1 MYSRVRIGQCLSDAF
16 PIHCGLKQGDAL
28 SPLLF
33 NFALEYAIRKVQDN
47 REGLELNGLHQ
58 LLVYADDVNMLG
70 ENPQTIRE
78 NMGILLEASKEI
90 GLGVNPEKTKY
101 MIMSRDENI
110 VGNGNI
116 KIGNLSFEEVEKFKY
131 LGATLTNIKDTRVEI
146 KHRINMVNAC
156 YYSVEK
162 LLSSSLLSK
171 NLKVRIYK
179 TVILPVVLYGCETWI
194 LTLREEHRLRV
205 FKNKALRKICGA
217 KRDEVIGEW
226 RKLLN
231 TELHALYSSPDIIRN
246 IKSRRLRWA
255 GHVVRM
261 AECRNAYR
269 VLVGRPEGKRPLGR
283 PSRRW
288 EDNIKMDLMEVG
300 YDATSV
306 PYSTVHEPQ
315 LSFKALKRRVFIP
328 GQDIQVRI
336 IDHERSVTTHL
347 LNPNLYTIELRHAD
361 FVWTIKKRY
370 KHIQHLHQQLK
381 LFRASLNI
389 PFPTRAHRERRS
401 SFKLDHRG
409 SKLKRRNRGA
419 LPRFPSKPEALV
431 PYENLDHRI
440 KQLEEYLQNLLQINL
455 YRNHHETVSFLE
467 VSQLSFV
474 GGLGMKGKEGLV
486 QKRTGST
493 QPGRAGCNFCGL
505 LDHFICVR
513 CSYVCSD
520 LCGTWRQRWLF
531 VKDTYLG
538 YMRPKDGMVKCV
550 MLFDS
555 GFEVS
560 SGLYA
565 TGLNH
570 GLQISNLSRQIVIKC
585 WTKRKRKE
593 WLTYLKDI
601 ANNQAKCFTQ
611 RNSHNSF
618 APERT
623 SIDAAWFVDGCSYM
637 SAVADAMEAA
647 KEEIFIADWWL
658 SPEIYMKRPFVEG
671 DYWRLDKILER
682 KAAEGVKVFVLLYK
696 EVELALGIN
705 SYYSKQNLWL
715 STPPMSR
722 EENMGAGSLLKIL
735 AKTDPRKCGRV
746 GNHDD
751 DDDDDVRLFLYVLRH
766 PDHAKVGVFLW
777 AHHEKIV
784 VIDQTYAFLGG
795 VDLCYGRWDNHE
807 HRLTDTGSVS
817 QISNPFL
824 PVRRK
829 HTSSHPMTNTNVPHT
844 LMHLAMA
851 TNTVVGVLSTSQS
864 TLNSKLRICFSEED
878 EPPKL
883 RSNDASQQPPPT
895 IEVTG
900 PDNIKCNT
908 PPSERRSLLEVV
920 REKTENAKQ
929 RSKQWMTWLSPSEE
943 EAEEEACRSENTE
956 ITQSEGEVVQ
966 NGDAGH
972 HLKVEDYGSINNLNG
987 LEGSAKYW
995 VGKDYTNFIVK
1006 DFTNLDLPYQ
1016 VGILKTSALT
1026 RIALLKLRTES
1037 RASAALRRTAGLVE
1051 VSSLSLLPALVIV
1064 CTEIAISSYNLVD
1077 RNTTPRMPWH
1087 DIGAMVQGAA
1097 ARDVARHFIQRWNA
1111 VKLEKAKL
1119 NLAYPHLLPKSYE
1132 NIGTCTPITDV
1143 PLHRVN
1149 CQHNEAICVTTVM
1162 RNKTML
1168 MSTDNDKLCD
1178 DCDED
1183 DDCDVDNED
1192 DDDDNDKAATTLV
1205 NKTTKMMTMTKGDD
1219 NDDDD

>member
-1 MYSRVRIGQCLSDAF
+1 MVDEGAEPTSPDSDYDDL
-16 PIHCGLKQGDAL
+16 PIPADPVV
-28 SPLLF
+28 S
-33 NFALEYAIRKVQDN
+33 
-47 REGLELNGLHQ
+47 LNGG
-58 LLVYADDVNMLG
+58 DFSD
-70 ENPQTIRE
+70 
-78 NMGILLEASKEI
+78 
-90 GLGVNPEKTKY
+90 
-101 MIMSRDENI
+101 
-110 VGNGNI
+110 
-116 KIGNLSFEEVEKFKY
+116 
-131 LGATLTNIKDTRVEI
+131 GAT
-146 KHRINMVNAC
+146 
-156 YYSVEK
+156 
-162 LLSSSLLSK
+162 
-171 NLKVRIYK
+171 
-179 TVILPVVLYGCETWI
+179 
-194 LTLREEHRLRV
+194 
-205 FKNKALRKICGA
+205 
-217 KRDEVIGEW
+217 
-226 RKLLN
+226 
-231 TELHALYSSPDIIRN
+231 
-246 IKSRRLRWA
+246 
-255 GHVVRM
+255 
-261 AECRNAYR
+261 
-269 VLVGRPEGKRPLGR
+269 
-283 PSRRW
+283 
-288 EDNIKMDLMEVG
+288 
-300 YDATSV
+300 TSV

-705 SYYSKQNLWL
+705 SYYSKQKLVAVHPTNV
-715 STPPMSR
+715 
-722 EENMGAGSLLKIL
+722 K
-735 AKTDPRKCGRV
+735 
-746 GNHDD
+746 
-751 DDDDDVRLFLYVLRH
+751 VLRH

-864 TLNSKLRICFSEED
+864 TLNSEED

-1016 VGILKTSALT
+1016 D
-1026 RIALLKLRTES
+1026 
-1037 RASAALRRTAGLVE
+1037 
-1051 VSSLSLLPALVIV
+1051 
-1064 CTEIAISSYNLVD
+1064 LVD

-1149 CQHNEAICVTTVM
+1149 CQILRSASSWSAGFLDVETLEESIHEAYIEAITKAKHYVYIENQFFISLAVQNSSVRNQICETLFKRIMRAHREEAVFRVFVVMPLLPGFEGEIGTPSGTALHAITHWNYASISRGKDSILNRLKSEGVEDPSQYISFHGLRTHSVLNGDLMSELIYVHSKLLIADDRLVICGSANINDRSMLGKRDSEIAVIVEDVDFDKGMMNGTAYECGSYAGSLRKYLFREHLGLLGMQVPADHSVDVSDPVSEDFYRNVWQRISKRNTEIYEEVFRCIPTDRVTTFQFLK
-1162 RNKTML
+1162 RYQEEPILCYTDR
-1168 MSTDNDKLCD
+1168 STASKKL
-1178 DCDED
+1178 ED
-1183 DDCDVDNED
+1183 IRGHLVDLPLQFLSKEVLTPN
-1192 DDDDNDKAATTLV
+1192 TTSVQGIMPTVLW
-1205 NKTTKMMTMTKGDD
+1205 T
-1219 NDDDD
+1219 

>member
-1 MYSRVRIGQCLSDAF
+1 M
-16 PIHCGLKQGDAL
+16 
-28 SPLLF
+28 
-33 NFALEYAIRKVQDN
+33 E
-47 REGLELNGLHQ
+47 
-58 LLVYADDVNMLG
+58 
-70 ENPQTIRE
+70 
-78 NMGILLEASKEI
+78 EA
-90 GLGVNPEKTKY
+90 P
-101 MIMSRDENI
+101 
-110 VGNGNI
+110 
-116 KIGNLSFEEVEKFKY
+116 
-131 LGATLTNIKDTRVEI
+131 
-146 KHRINMVNAC
+146 
-156 YYSVEK
+156 
-162 LLSSSLLSK
+162 
-171 NLKVRIYK
+171 
-179 TVILPVVLYGCETWI
+179 
-194 LTLREEHRLRV
+194 
-205 FKNKALRKICGA
+205 
-217 KRDEVIGEW
+217 
-226 RKLLN
+226 
-231 TELHALYSSPDIIRN
+231 
-246 IKSRRLRWA
+246 
-255 GHVVRM
+255 
-261 AECRNAYR
+261 
-269 VLVGRPEGKRPLGR
+269 
-283 PSRRW
+283 
-288 EDNIKMDLMEVG
+288 
-300 YDATSV
+300 ATSV

-705 SYYSKQNLWL
+705 SYYSKQKLVAVHPTNV
-715 STPPMSR
+715 
-722 EENMGAGSLLKIL
+722 K
-735 AKTDPRKCGRV
+735 
-746 GNHDD
+746 
-751 DDDDDVRLFLYVLRH
+751 VLRH

-864 TLNSKLRICFSEED
+864 TLNSEED

-1016 VGILKTSALT
+1016 D
-1026 RIALLKLRTES
+1026 
-1037 RASAALRRTAGLVE
+1037 
-1051 VSSLSLLPALVIV
+1051 
-1064 CTEIAISSYNLVD
+1064 LVD

-1149 CQHNEAICVTTVM
+1149 CQILRSASSWSAGFLDVETLEESIHEAYIEAITKAKHYVYIENQFFISLAVQNSSVRNQICETLFKRIMRAHREEAVFRVFVVMPLLPGFEGEIGTPSGTALHAITHWNYASISRGKDSILNRLKSEGVEDPSQYISFHGLRTHSVLNGDLMSELIYVHSKLLIADDRLVICGSANINDRSMLGKRDSEIAVIVEDVDFDKGMMNGTAYECGSYAGSLRKYLFREHLGLLGMQVPADHSVDVSDPVSEDFYRNVWQRISKRNTEIYEEVFRCIPTDRVTTFQFLK
-1162 RNKTML
+1162 RYQEEPILCYTDR
-1168 MSTDNDKLCD
+1168 STASKKL
-1178 DCDED
+1178 ED
-1183 DDCDVDNED
+1183 IRGHLVDLPLQFLSKEVLTPN
-1192 DDDDNDKAATTLV
+1192 TTSVQGIMPTVLW
-1205 NKTTKMMTMTKGDD
+1205 T
-1219 NDDDD
+1219 